1 MAPLLGLLALF
12 LLLSARYGAGLNLWG
27 DEAYS
32 LNVAAKSVGEILA
45 ADPFHLPTYY
55 LLLQPLVGFF
65 PPGNELAL
73 RLIHAL
79 IFSIGLGFCWRI
91 AQSLLG
97 RGWALWGVMILTIL
111 LPNYIFYA
119 TNIRMYALL
128 FAASLA
134 FLWTAFRLLTPGVP
148 KRRAMAWHLLAALLC
163 ALVDWPGLLVV
174 GITWLALILLRRRWL
189 LARGWWNGRTVA
201 VLGALAATAV
211 LVLWEPLWRLIVA
224 WPSSA
229 RTAAGGLGLGA
240 LARTLFF
247 SSRPLLD
254 LVYPPVY
261 PLLLNGLLWLLLVL
275 AVSVAAVV
283 LWRGGDGRQ
292 RLVVLL
298 AFSWLVAAPF
308 GLAVTRVFLP
318 AQFFLLLCLALALQR
333 LIQARRRPLALLLWS
348 CLIAVGLANLQ
359 QAIFPTLRLYSRI
372 PFAAIARD
380 AIAAAGDRNLATI
393 AVSRHT
399 LNALSVERFARP
411 QLAPSQ
417 RLRLLD
423 SEPVCASFPR
433 GTFVYVQLMAEDGED
448 SDPRRI
454 CGEGVAV
461 QVETLR
467 SYVPFA
473 ELGYNRLWEANL
485 KDRGEA
491 AARLQ
496 LVSIPAAAGA
506 PGL

>member
-1 MAPLLGLLALF
+1 
-12 LLLSARYGAGLNLWG
+12 
-27 DEAYS
+27 
-32 LNVAAKSVGEILA
+32 
-45 ADPFHLPTYY
+45 
-55 LLLQPLVGFF
+55 
-65 PPGNELAL
+65 
-73 RLIHAL
+73 
-79 IFSIGLGFCWRI
+79 
-91 AQSLLG
+91 
-97 RGWALWGVMILTIL
+97 
-111 LPNYIFYA
+111 
-119 TNIRMYALL
+119 
-128 FAASLA
+128 
-134 FLWTAFRLLTPGVP
+134 
-148 KRRAMAWHLLAALLC
+148 
-163 ALVDWPGLLVV
+163 
-174 GITWLALILLRRRWL
+174 
-189 LARGWWNGRTVA
+189 
-201 VLGALAATAV
+201 
-211 LVLWEPLWRLIVA
+211 
-224 WPSSA
+224 
-229 RTAAGGLGLGA
+229 
-240 LARTLFF
+240 
-247 SSRPLLD
+247 
-254 LVYPPVY
+254 
-261 PLLLNGLLWLLLVL
+261 
-275 AVSVAAVV
+275 
-283 LWRGGDGRQ
+283 
-292 RLVVLL
+292 
-298 AFSWLVAAPF
+298 
-308 GLAVTRVFLP
+308 
-318 AQFFLLLCLALALQR
+318 
-333 LIQARRRPLALLLWS
+333 
-348 CLIAVGLANLQ
+348 LANLQ